1 MDKFHSILIYLS
13 AHWEVILL
21 AIGGAMS
28 LLGTVRNVVSRT
40 KWAKKDQVDHW
51 IDDLLDALA
60 FVARN
65 GQKGIAGA
73 LSIPFLPSQPK
84 AVAAPAPQVQK

>member
-1 MDKFHSILIYLS
+1 MDKLHSIVLYLS
-13 AHWEVILL
+13 AHWEAILL

-28 LLGTVRNVVSRT
+28 LLGTARNLISRS

-60 FVARN
+60 FIARD

-84 AVAAPAPQVQK
+84 AVAAPAPQVSK